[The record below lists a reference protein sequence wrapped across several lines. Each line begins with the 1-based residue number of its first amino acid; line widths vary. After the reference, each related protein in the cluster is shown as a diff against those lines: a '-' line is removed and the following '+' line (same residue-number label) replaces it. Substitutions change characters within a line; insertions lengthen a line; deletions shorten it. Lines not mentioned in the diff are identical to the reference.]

1 MFRRPTV
8 RRAGLAA
15 ALMVCPLI
23 PVAGVVAP
31 VAAAA
36 EGSTITIVKD
46 TVPDGP
52 EDATFQPSAGVN
64 GGAAFTLDDDGP
76 NAPQFSPEQNTITFD
91 VEPGVHT
98 VTETGTQGS
107 DLTGITCVD
116 PTGDSTASLPT
127 ATATLAVAPGENVVC
142 TFTNTRRGTVTVVQ
156 VTLPDSPTVFTYTPS
171 AGING
176 GAAFVL
182 DDDTPDGSSIAD
194 TRFSIVL
201 PGTHTVAQTPV
212 PGYRLVS
219 VLCDDADSTG
229 STATRTATFRVSA
242 GEDVHCTFTN
252 RPVYGTGAGAGDAE
266 PGNPYG
272 SDPGGPAVSDPYA
285 GGAPAIG
292 AGNDAVVA
300 GGDAP
305 AGAGAP
311 AVAGDTDAADP
322 AGIRAASPAGGLLPR
337 TGAGLAGELILALAV
352 TAAGLLMRAAGR
364 RRGRSRPV
372 G

>member
-1 MFRRPTV
+1 MFRCATA
-8 RRAGLAA
+8 RRRGLAA
-15 ALMVCPLI
+15 AFMFCPLI
-23 PVAGVVAP
+23 FTAVVAP
-31 VAAAA
+31 APSAAA

-52 EDATFQPSAGVN
+52 EDAAFQPSAGVN

-76 NAPQFSPEQNTITFD
+76 NTIQFSPEQNAVTFD

-116 PTGDSTASLPT
+116 PTGDSTASLSA
-127 ATATLAVAPGENVVC
+127 ATATFAVAPGENVVC
-142 TFTNTRRGTVTVVQ
+142 TFTNTRRGTVTTVQ

-171 AGING
+171 AGINN
-176 GAAFVL
+176 GAAFLL
-182 DDDTPDGSSIAD
+182 DDDTPDGSNIAD
-194 TRFSIVL
+194 TNVFTVL
-201 PGTHTVAQTPV
+201 PGTHSVAQAPV

-242 GEDVHCTFTN
+242 GEDIHCTFTN
-252 RPVYGTGAGAGDAE
+252 RPT
-266 PGNPYG
+266 YG
-272 SDPGGPAVSDPYA
+272 SDPGDLEPEDPYTLDPA
-285 GGAPAIG
+285 EDGPPAPSVPDSGG
-292 AGNDAVVA
+292 AVVA
-300 GGDAP
+300 GGDGP

-311 AVAGDTDAADP
+311 AVAGDTAAAEP
-322 AGIRAASPAGGLLPR
+322 AAEPAAPTGRALLPR
-337 TGAGLAGELILALAV
+337 TGAGLAGQLFLSLAV
-352 TAAGLLMRAAGR
+352 MTAGLSMRAVGRR
-364 RRGRSRPV
+364 RRGRTQPA